1 MKYSSASLLFAA
13 LLLVSLAAKTVSSA
27 PTPTPD
33 PRRFVSIAAGHLR
46 AEGFA
51 VAFDRRP
58 HGIYVHARRGECRLM
73 AADYTPYGTFAERFE
88 ARARR
93 YGPPSFLYRGASYGR
108 APKLVPL
115 LDFYL
120 WREWRRLGLAAPRHP
135 ILAVAASPG
144 CDRVRLDWTGLSA
157 LPD

>member
-13 LLLVSLAAKTVSSA
+13 LLLLSLAAKAASTA

-33 PRRFVSIAAGHLR
+33 PRRFASAAAESLR

-51 VAFDRRP
+51 VDFVRRP
-58 HGIYVHARRGECRLM
+58 HGILVYARRGSCRLM
-73 AADYTPYGTFAERFE
+73 AGDYTPYGTFADVFE

-93 YGPPSFLYRGASYGR
+93 IGPLRFVYRGVSHDR

-120 WREWRRLGLAAPRHP
+120 WREWRRIGLAAPRHP

-144 CDRVRLDWTGLSA
+144 CEAARLDWTRLSA